1 MILLL
6 MQQMHQ
12 CYLFSV
18 ENKSFNGK
26 NFFSVMP
33 PSSWASIKHFVDSSF
48 SMYLQISLILIPKH
62 KFSGIPDKLF
72 ILTINNLFQIQFC
85 HLLNHLPI
93 SRTTISFSY
102 KNAFFLQPRQNT
114 LDSSYRDS
122 SLIMQ
127 GLLRNTRILFY
138 RNDYQ
143 LLVFCQFS
151 RIGCKFSRISR
162 ISCTISRISRSSI
175 FARANSLAINVYN
188 KVYLSVLFFFQHDI
202 FRICKHLIE
211 FAITCCLDFSVI
223 FTTYLRYFTDLTD
236 TCVSF
241 QISI

>member
-1 MILLL
+1 

-12 CYLFSV
+12 CYFFSV
-18 ENKSFNGK
+18 EN
-26 NFFSVMP
+26 
-33 PSSWASIKHFVDSSF
+33 
-48 SMYLQISLILIPKH
+48 
-62 KFSGIPDKLF
+62 SGIHDKLF
-72 ILTINNLFQIQFC
+72 IQTITNLFQIQFC

-151 RIGCKFSRISR
+151 LIGCNFSR
-162 ISCTISRISRSSI
+162 ISRISRSSI

-188 KVYLSVLFFFQHDI
+188 KVYLCVLFFFHHDF

-211 FAITCCLDFSVI
+211 FAITCCLDFSVVFRDFYDI
-223 FTTYLRYFTDLTD
+223 SPAFHRLHRHLRFFLDIYINQFGL
-236 TCVSF
+236 
-241 QISI
+241 QII